1 MLSLTPAL
9 SQWERGKPGGRA
21 AWDRDGMNENG
32 GTALMRD
39 TRPEAQEVY
48 FEILAKIPPAKKL
61 EQALK
66 FSRALKDTM
75 RIAIR
80 EQHPEYTEHQVRL
93 ELIRRCHGDE
103 VLREH
108 FPEAENEL

>member
-1 MLSLTPAL
+1 MAPS
-9 SQWERGKPGGRA
+9 
-21 AWDRDGMNENG
+21 D

-48 FEILAKIPPAKKL
+48 FAILAKIPPEKKL
-61 EQALK
+61 EQALR
-66 FSRALKDTM
+66 FSRAVKDTM

-80 EQHPEYTEHQVRL
+80 EQHPEYNEHQVRL

>member
-1 MLSLTPAL
+1 
-9 SQWERGKPGGRA
+9 
-21 AWDRDGMNENG
+21 MNENG

>member
-1 MLSLTPAL
+1 MDRGSGTP
-9 SQWERGKPGGRA
+9 
-21 AWDRDGMNENG
+21 
-32 GTALMRD
+32 LMRD
-39 TRPEAQEVY
+39 TRPEAQDVY
-48 FEILAKIPPAKKL
+48 FSILAAIPPDKKL

-66 FSRALKDTM
+66 FSRAIKDTM

-80 EQHPEYTEHQVRL
+80 EQHPEYSEHQVRL
-93 ELIRRCHGDE
+93 ELIRRCHGED